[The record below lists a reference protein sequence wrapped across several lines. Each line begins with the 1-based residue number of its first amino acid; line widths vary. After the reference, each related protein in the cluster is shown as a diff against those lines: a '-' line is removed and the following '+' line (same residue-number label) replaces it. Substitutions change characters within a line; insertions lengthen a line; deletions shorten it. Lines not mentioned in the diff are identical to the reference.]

1 MKARLSRTS
10 ALGTLNPMQKEAVHI
25 YVEQLWRQKQEIIS
39 HRFLL
44 AMCLALNDIYHFGD
58 KRLAYIMR
66 GVEDILSAYAE
77 DSFTPSEARGGS
89 IDNGGYDEMAVRMQA
104 ELSSRRGIHTKIIEV
119 IEDEE
124 G

>member
-1 MKARLSRTS
+1 MKARLSPSS
-10 ALGTLNPMQKEAVHI
+10 ALGNLNDMQKKAVRI
-25 YVEQLWRQKQEIIS
+25 YVDQLWKRKQAVIS

-44 AMCLALNDIYHFGD
+44 AMCLAANDIFHLGD
-58 KRLAYIMR
+58 KRLKWLCD

-77 DSFTPSEARGGS
+77 DSFTPSEARNGS
-89 IDNGGYDEMAVRMQA
+89 IDEGDYDEMAARMQR
-104 ELSSRRGIHTKIIEV
+104 ELSSRRGIKTKIIEV